1 MEEIDLK
8 DFLSYLRKFIPAI
21 IIVAAAAVAG
31 VFFYDTNIKT
41 PLYTTY
47 TKVLLTQNNENQ
59 NASTTLND
67 ITVNQK
73 LASTYSEIVRSRLVL
88 QQVIDRLWLD
98 YNVEQLSK
106 NITVTSVDDTQVLK
120 ISVTDKDP
128 ARAQLIANTTTEIFA
143 HEITDITGLDN
154 VKPYESAE
162 LPGAPSNNTL
172 TRDLV
177 IAGIIAVFGVL
188 AIAFIIFYFDD
199 TVKYSDELEK
209 KIGLPIVGKI
219 LKSDVK
225 QKKNNVSEL
234 YVDKYPKSGVS
245 ESIKSLRTNLQFS
258 SVDEEV
264 KTILVTSSMPS
275 EGKSFV
281 SANLA
286 ISFAQNGD
294 RVLIIDSDMRKGRLH
309 RIFKVPNVLGY
320 SNLMT
325 DKITNINRYVQKTSI
340 QNLKIVTRGAYPPNP
355 SELLSSNKN
364 KKLIEKFREFFD
376 VIIFDGAPC
385 NGITDSVVLST
396 LIDKVLIV
404 TKDGHTPR
412 SVLNATR
419 DALQKVN
426 APIAGVVMNNVDKK
440 ATKYYG
446 YYSDGTPHRSHKG

>member
-21 IIVAAAAVAG
+21 FIVAAAAVAG
-31 VFFYDTNIKT
+31 VFFYDTNVKT

-234 YVDKYPKSGVS
+234 YVEKYPKSGVS

-281 SANLA
+281 ASNLA

-294 RVLIIDSDMRKGRLH
+294 RVLIIDSDLRKGRLH

-396 LIDKVLIV
+396 LIDKVIIV
-404 TKDGHTPR
+404 TKDGHTSR
-412 SVLNATR
+412 SVLNSTR
-419 DALQKVN
+419 DSLQKVN
-426 APIAGVVMNNVDKK
+426 AKIAGVVMNGVDKK